1 MLLFVPLSCIN
12 NKFEVYHQ
20 PIIGVPVVARL
31 IKLLILFERAP
42 RNVDWSPNFL
52 F

>member
-1 MLLFVPLSCIN
+1 MQLFVPLSCISD
-12 NKFEVYHQ
+12 KFEVYRSTN
-20 PIIGVPVVARL
+20 ISVPVVARL

-42 RNVDWSPNFL
+42 RNVDWAPDFL

>member
-12 NKFEVYHQ
+12 DKFEVYHQ
-20 PIIGVPVVARL
+20 PISVPVVARL
-31 IKLLILFERAP
+31 IKLLILFEQAP
-42 RNVDWSPNFL
+42 RNVDRAPNLL